1 VAQTAR
7 QFSMAHSAKAM
18 LELYAELI
26 QSGPC
31 QHKSNGPW
39 TAARQ
44 RIEEEWKILHN
55 IGQALG
61 EALRTPPA
69 APTERKR
76 E

>member
-1 VAQTAR
+1 
-7 QFSMAHSAKAM
+7 MAHSAKAM
-18 LELYAELI
+18 LDLYAELI
-26 QSGPC
+26 ESGPC
-31 QHKSNGPW
+31 QHKSNGRW

-44 RIEEEWKILHN
+44 RIEEEWKIFHN

-69 APTERKR
+69 VPTERKR